1 MEAEAF
7 FRASKILLVAGKGG
21 VGKTTV
27 AAALAWGA
35 AEAGLRVVLVEV
47 DGANAVA
54 SAFGIAPL
62 GYEPVILHG
71 VGVSPGGLSARRITP
86 DDALLEYLGD
96 HGMKR
101 LGGRLV
107 STGTLDVIATAA
119 PGIKDILILGKLK
132 QLVGAGSP
140 DLLVLDTPA
149 SGHALSFLR
158 SPKGLVDTVRSGPIR
173 RQADEVVSVLT
184 DPTLCQVILVTLA
197 EETPV
202 SEVMETAYA
211 LEEDVGVALGPVIVN
226 GLLAPVPNDPTVSD
240 LAALRADQAGAL
252 LGALAFDR
260 TRFDAQRSQRDRL
273 ARDLPLAQIAL
284 PVLAAGTIGRE
295 RIEALAAE
303 VSDGIR
309 QLADRP

>member
-1 MEAEAF
+1 
-7 FRASKILLVAGKGG
+7 
-21 VGKTTV
+21 
-27 AAALAWGA
+27 
-35 AEAGLRVVLVEV
+35 
-47 DGANAVA
+47 
-54 SAFGIAPL
+54 
-62 GYEPVILHG
+62 
-71 VGVSPGGLSARRITP
+71 
-86 DDALLEYLGD
+86 
-96 HGMKR
+96 MKR